1 MRSPSAT
8 PRPSSCSLPPS
19 TLTSR
24 FAATRPFVSKLTTV
38 RSLLL
43 ESSGASIAPAASVA
57 ADVLQALKECPTK
70 NYVVV
75 EQDWVSAADYADGRS
90 TPRLAHYMS
99 GQQPEVKSIV
109 SVPDVVGLVDSKMIK
124 YLEDNCG
131 TVKNIKLDGPPIAPA
146 MRSLY
151 MGQQGTPG
159 TPHTKYL
166 HKLTSTDQFVD
177 DSMAKFVEAKDYT
190 VIYLTTPLTSNG
202 AKAVL
207 EAQQQQQ
214 QQQYE
219 YESEGLFDNTMQ
231 MELKRDTS
239 AHTRRAN
246 STAEGGLFER
256 YQYFTPGLFMGFAA
270 VIPLFLI
277 LLVGIR
283 ALLSLE
289 VSYFAFSKEMGP
301 NAQKKQQ

>member
-1 MRSPSAT
+1 M
-8 PRPSSCSLPPS
+8 
-19 TLTSR
+19 
-24 FAATRPFVSKLTTV
+24 
-38 RSLLL
+38 LL

-159 TPHTKYL
+159 T
-166 HKLTSTDQFVD
+166 
-177 DSMAKFVEAKDYT
+177 
-190 VIYLTTPLTSNG
+190 
-202 AKAVL
+202 
-207 EAQQQQQ
+207 
-214 QQQYE
+214 
-219 YESEGLFDNTMQ
+219 
-231 MELKRDTS
+231 
-239 AHTRRAN
+239 AHTQFPI
-246 STAEGGLFER
+246 S
-256 YQYFTPGLFMGFAA
+256 
-270 VIPLFLI
+270 
-277 LLVGIR
+277 
-283 ALLSLE
+283 
-289 VSYFAFSKEMGP
+289 
-301 NAQKKQQ
+301 

>member
-1 MRSPSAT
+1 MAKTLIGALALASQALAFSNTSPFF
-8 PRPSSCSLPPS
+8 LFS
-19 TLTSR
+19 T
-24 FAATRPFVSKLTTV
+24 AD
-38 RSLLL
+38 LLL

-109 SVPDVVGLVDSKMIK
+109 SVPDVVGLVDSKIIK

-151 MGQQGTPG
+151 MGQQ
-159 TPHTKYL
+159 
-166 HKLTSTDQFVD
+166 DQFLD

-214 QQQYE
+214 QQQYQ
-219 YESEGLFDNTMQ
+219 YESEALFDNTMQ

>member
-1 MRSPSAT
+1 M
-8 PRPSSCSLPPS
+8 
-19 TLTSR
+19 
-24 FAATRPFVSKLTTV
+24 
-38 RSLLL
+38 LL

-109 SVPDVVGLVDSKMIK
+109 SVPDVVGSMDSKIIQ
-124 YLEDNCG
+124 YLEDHCG
-131 TVKNIKLDGPPIAPA
+131 TVKTIKLDGPPTAPA

-151 MGQQGTPG
+151 MGQQGTLR
-159 TPHTKYL
+159 TPHT
-166 HKLTSTDQFVD
+166 HTSPQLTSADQFLD
-177 DSMAKFVEAKDYT
+177 DSMAKFVEARDYT
-190 VIYLTTPLTSNG
+190 VVYLTTPLTATA

-207 EAQQQQQ
+207 AAQQQQQ
-214 QQQYE
+214 QQQYQ
-219 YESEGLFDNTMQ
+219 YESDALFDSAMQ

-246 STAEGGLFER
+246 ATAEGGLFER